1 MHCIDDRIRTLPDI
15 LLSEKFGVGFES
27 ASTDTKVVIKTKPNV
42 RRQTNSRSD
51 NQTNRQTGKR
61 STDKPMNEAKN
72 RKRSLTVW
80 LNVDL
85 KTTV

>member
-51 NQTNRQTGKR
+51 NQTNSRSDNQTNRQTGKR

-72 RKRSLTVW
+72 RKRSLTV
-80 LNVDL
+80 
-85 KTTV
+85 

>member
-51 NQTNRQTGKR
+51 NQTNSRPKQRVLNTQF
-61 STDKPMNEAKN
+61 DQIMIPFEAFEACG
-72 RKRSLTVW
+72 
-80 LNVDL
+80 
-85 KTTV
+85 